1 VAKMLLE
8 IALAS
13 SFDGLSD
20 LKTWRRKGILDD
32 CVWQVISKK
41 LQLDEAIDRS
51 LHEIKNTIKKPYVD

>member
-1 VAKMLLE
+1 LE